1 MTFKSQLKGDALNC
15 LLNTNEFA
23 ESITYIPAGCSSRLI
38 KAIVNRG
45 QIKPS
50 REDSLRTLQNQA
62 ELFVLNDE
70 AAGISL
76 INKKDDKIVLT
87 DLEGD
92 TKEGRIAEVLNKDD
106 ALWHLLVEW

>member
-1 MTFKSQLKGDALNC
+1 MTFKSQLKEDALSC
-15 LLNTNEFA
+15 FLNTNEFA
-23 ESITYIPAGCSSRLI
+23 ENIIYTSAGSEARII
-38 KAIVNRG
+38 KALVNRG
-45 QIKPS
+45 KISPG
-50 REDSLRTLQNQA
+50 REDALRTLQNQA

-76 INKKDDKIVLT
+76 INKKDDKIILA

-92 TKEGRIAEVLNKDD
+92 TKECRIVEVLNKDD